1 MNQQLT
7 ILNFRL
13 LLFTV
18 FFLVVFVRLGVWQL
32 DRAEEKEAQRN
43 AQAVAESAQP
53 VSLSRASQENARL
66 SGQLIADRGRFLEE
80 AVFLRDN
87 VIFQGTVG
95 FEVMR
100 PFRSETGDMA
110 LVNFGF
116 VPGGSDRSVMPSVPA
131 LTKID
136 DLLGRA
142 YMGEWASE
150 TGIELYTGWPRI
162 TPTQSPLANG
172 KIAGLSLLPFIVRLD
187 ASHPDALPRFWP
199 LTVTSPEKHRGYAL
213 QWFLMAVA
221 LLTLF
226 IVFTWK
232 QYKEQRANLLAP
244 ATQEMDGNERR
255 DAK

>member
-1 MNQQLT
+1 MNRQLT

-18 FFLVVFVRLGVWQL
+18 FFLAVFVRLGFWQL
-32 DRAEEKEAQRN
+32 ERAQEKEAQRN
-43 AQAVAESAQP
+43 AQAVADGAQP
-53 VSLSRASQENARL
+53 VTLSRAHRERSSL
-66 SGQLIADRGRFLEE
+66 SGRLIEDRGRFLEE
-80 AVFLRDN
+80 VVFLRDN

-100 PFRSETGDMA
+100 PFYSEAGDIA

-116 VPGGSDRSVMPSVPA
+116 VPGGSDRSVLPSVPA
-131 LTKID
+131 LTEVDK
-136 DLLGRA
+136 LSGRA
-142 YMGEWASE
+142 YISEWASDA
-150 TGIELYTGWPRI
+150 GIDLYTGWPRI

-172 KIAGLSLLPFIVRLD
+172 NIAGLSLLPFIVRLD

-199 LTVTSPEKHRGYAL
+199 LTVTSAEKHRGYAV

-232 QYKEQRANLLAP
+232 QYKEQRDKSP
-244 ATQEMDGNERR
+244 AHATKEIDGHERR
-255 DAK
+255 DAE

>member
-1 MNQQLT
+1 MNQRLS

-13 LLFTV
+13 LLFTA
-18 FFLVVFVRLGVWQL
+18 FFLVVFVRLGFWQL
-32 DRAEEKEAQRN
+32 DRAEEKEAHRA

-53 VSLSRASQENARL
+53 VSLARASRERVRL
-66 SGQLIADRGRFLEE
+66 SGQLIEDRGSFLEE
-80 AVFLRDN
+80 VVFLRDN
-87 VIFQGTVG
+87 VIFEGTVG

-100 PFRSETGDMA
+100 PFRSETGDVA

-116 VPGGSDRSVMPSVPA
+116 VPGGSDRSVLPSVPV

-136 DLLGRA
+136 ELSGRA
-142 YMGEWASE
+142 YFGEWASE
-150 TGIELYTGWPRI
+150 AGIELYTGWPRI

-172 KIAGLSLLPFIVRLD
+172 NSAGLSLLPFIVRLD

-199 LTVTSPEKHRGYAL
+199 VTVTSPEKHRGYAV

-232 QYKEQRANLLAP
+232 QYKEQRDSSP
-244 ATQEMDGNERR
+244 AHSTQEMDGHERR
-255 DAK
+255 DAE

>member
-1 MNQQLT
+1 MNRQLT
-7 ILNFRL
+7 FINFRL

-18 FFLVVFVRLGVWQL
+18 FFLVVFVRLGFWQL
-32 DRAEEKEAQRN
+32 ERAEEKEAQRI
-43 AQAVAESAQP
+43 AQAVSEDAQP
-53 VSLSRASQENARL
+53 MTLSQAQRERSRL
-66 SGQLIADRGRFLEE
+66 SGQLIEDRGRFLEE
-80 AVFLRDN
+80 TVFLRDN

-100 PFRSETGDMA
+100 LFRSEAGDIA

-116 VPGGSDRSVMPSVPA
+116 VPGGSDRSVLPSVPA
-131 LTKID
+131 LTGVNA
-136 DLLGRA
+136 LSGRV
-142 YMGEWASE
+142 YFSEWASDA
-150 TGIELYTGWPRI
+150 GIELYTGWPRI

-172 KIAGLSLLPFIVRLD
+172 NLAGLSLLPFIVRLD
-187 ASHPDALPRFWP
+187 VSHPDALPRFWP
-199 LTVTSPEKHRGYAL
+199 LTVTSAEKHRGYAV

-232 QYKEQRANLLAP
+232 QHKEQRAGSP
-244 ATQEMDGNERR
+244 AHATKEIDGHERR

>member
-1 MNQQLT
+1 MNRQLT
-7 ILNFRL
+7 FLNFRL

-18 FFLVVFVRLGVWQL
+18 FFLVVFVRLGYWQL
-32 DRAEEKEAQRN
+32 ERAEEKEAQRI
-43 AQAVAESAQP
+43 AQAVSEDAQP
-53 VSLSRASQENARL
+53 MTLSQAQRARSRL
-66 SGQLIADRGRFLEE
+66 SGQLIEDRGRFLDET
-80 AVFLRDN
+80 VFLRDN

-100 PFRSETGDMA
+100 LFRSEAGDIA

-116 VPGGSDRSVMPSVPA
+116 VPGGSDRSVLPSVPA
-131 LTKID
+131 LTGVNA
-136 DLLGRA
+136 LSGRL
-142 YMGEWASE
+142 YFSEWASDA
-150 TGIELYTGWPRI
+150 GIELYTGWPRI

-172 KIAGLSLLPFIVRLD
+172 NLAGLSLLPFIVRLD
-187 ASHPDALPRFWP
+187 VSHPDALPRFWP
-199 LTVTSPEKHRGYAL
+199 LTVTSAEKHRGYAV

-232 QYKEQRANLLAP
+232 QYKEQRASSP
-244 ATQEMDGNERR
+244 AHATKEMDGHERR

>member
-1 MNQQLT
+1 MNRQLT
-7 ILNFRL
+7 FLNFRL

-18 FFLVVFVRLGVWQL
+18 FFLVVFVRLGFWQL
-32 DRAEEKEAQRN
+32 ERAEEKEAQRI
-43 AQAVAESAQP
+43 AQAVSEDAQP
-53 VSLSRASQENARL
+53 MTLSQAQRERSRL
-66 SGQLIADRGRFLEE
+66 SGQLIEDRGRFLEE
-80 AVFLRDN
+80 TVFLRDN

-100 PFRSETGDMA
+100 LFRSEAGDIA

-116 VPGGSDRSVMPSVPA
+116 VPGGSDRSVLPSVPA
-131 LTKID
+131 LTGVNA
-136 DLLGRA
+136 LSGRV
-142 YMGEWASE
+142 YFSEWASDA
-150 TGIELYTGWPRI
+150 GIELYTGWPRI

-172 KIAGLSLLPFIVRLD
+172 NLAGLSLLPFIVRLD
-187 ASHPDALPRFWP
+187 VSHPDALPRFWP
-199 LTVTSPEKHRGYAL
+199 LTVTSAEKHRGYAV

-232 QYKEQRANLLAP
+232 QYKEQRASSP
-244 ATQEMDGNERR
+244 AHATKEMDGHERR

>member
-1 MNQQLT
+1 MDRLLT

-13 LLFTV
+13 LAFTV
-18 FFLVVFVRLGVWQL
+18 FFLVVFIRLGFWQL
-32 DRAEEKEAQRN
+32 DRAEEKDLQRA
-43 AQAVAESAQP
+43 AQAVAENAQP
-53 VSLSRASQENARL
+53 VSLIDASSEHSRL
-66 SGQLIADRGRFLEE
+66 SGQLIKDRGRFLEE
-80 AVFLRDN
+80 FVFLRDN
-87 VIFQGTVG
+87 VIFQGKVG

-100 PFRSETGDMA
+100 TFRSETGDMA

-116 VPGGSDRSVMPSVPA
+116 VPGGSDRSVLPSVPT

-136 DLLGRA
+136 ELLGRA
-142 YMGEWASE
+142 YISEWASDA
-150 TGIELYTGWPRI
+150 GIELYTGWPRV

-172 KIAGLSLLPFIVRLD
+172 NIAGLSLLPFIVRLD

-199 LTVTSPEKHRGYAL
+199 LSVTSSEKHRGYAV

-232 QYKEQRANLLAP
+232 QYKEQRDSSP
-244 ATQEMDGNERR
+244 ADASREMDRHERR
-255 DAK
+255 DAE

>member
-1 MNQQLT
+1 MNRQLT

-13 LLFTV
+13 LVFTV
-18 FFLVVFVRLGVWQL
+18 FFLVVFVRLGFWQL
-32 DRAEEKEAQRN
+32 ERAQEKEAQRN
-43 AQAVAESAQP
+43 AQAVAAGAQP
-53 VSLSRASQENARL
+53 VTLSRAHRERSRL
-66 SGQLIADRGRFLEE
+66 SGQLIEDRGRFLEE
-80 AVFLRDN
+80 VVFLRDN

-100 PFRSETGDMA
+100 PFHSEAGDIA

-116 VPGGSDRSVMPSVPA
+116 VPGGSDRSVLPSVPA
-131 LTKID
+131 LTEVD
-136 DLLGRA
+136 ELSGRA
-142 YMGEWASE
+142 YISEWASDA
-150 TGIELYTGWPRI
+150 GIDLYTGWPRI

-172 KIAGLSLLPFIVRLD
+172 NIAGLSLLPFIVRLD

-199 LTVTSPEKHRGYAL
+199 LTVTSAEKHRGYAV

-232 QYKEQRANLLAP
+232 QYKEQRDKSP
-244 ATQEMDGNERR
+244 AHATKEIDRHERC
-255 DAK
+255 DAE